1 MKIYIVT
8 PEKSWFFLYAKLLE
22 QKLSVE
28 HAVKLVHSHQEVG
41 SQSDIAF
48 YLSYPK
54 IVAEQVLQHATSN
67 IVVHA
72 SDLPKNKGM
81 SPWVWDIL
89 SGSDKI
95 VITLF
100 EMVKELDDGDYYFK
114 SCFKL
119 DGSELLDEIRIKLG
133 SKIVEMCLTY
143 VDSFNS
149 RIPHKQVG
157 LSTYCKL
164 RTHKDSELDIHKS
177 IVEQFNLLRVVD
189 NDNYPAFFEYL
200 GNKYIL
206 KVYKHENN

>member
-8 PEKSWFFLYAKLLE
+8 PEKSWFLLYAKLLE

-41 SQSDIAF
+41 AQSDIAF

-54 IVAEQVLQHATSN
+54 IVAEQFLQHATSN

-95 VITLF
+95 VVTLF
-100 EMVKELDDGDYYFK
+100 EMVKELDNGDYYFK

-206 KVYKHENN
+206 KVYKHEND